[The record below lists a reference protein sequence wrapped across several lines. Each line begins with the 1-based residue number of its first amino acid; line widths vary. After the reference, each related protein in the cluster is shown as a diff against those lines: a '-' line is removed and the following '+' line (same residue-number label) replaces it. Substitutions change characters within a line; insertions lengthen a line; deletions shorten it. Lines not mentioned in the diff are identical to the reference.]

1 MFLLPEM
8 AQQIVDEINATIC
21 HDLNIMDKDGII
33 IASTDP
39 TRIGTLHMVARDLL
53 RSGKD
58 SYIVHTDDLPSGCK
72 RGINLP
78 IAIKGERL
86 GVVGIT
92 GNPSEVSGLG
102 KVIQKM
108 TEIMIIEVQQQAA
121 LNYLETTK
129 HNFIERLLFG
139 DISDTRN
146 LRITA
151 NGLDFNLF
159 SPKVLALFG
168 PIDDSLVISSGLG
181 AKDNGVSVFRLVQNL
196 LKNSRSICVP
206 INGNILVLFDETD
219 ESVIRTQAL
228 TICHDIQSF
237 YNRKI
242 YCGISQPAKDYSE
255 LSQKYKQ
262 SLTACRVA
270 VSSGRNA
277 VMIFNEQS
285 LPFIVQSI
293 PEYTMHAL
301 IHNTFARCDE
311 TEKSELLSTLSLYFK
326 HGGNTTLAA
335 KELFIHPNSF
345 LYRLNKVKLKTN
357 LDPRQPLDCSL
368 LGLIVAYYNLQMS
381 KD

>member
-8 AQQIVDEINATIC
+8 AQQIVDEINATIN
-21 HDLNIMDKDGII
+21 HDLNIMDQDGII

-39 TRIGTLHMVARDLL
+39 ARIGTLHTAARDLL
-53 RSGKD
+53 KSGMD

-72 RGINLP
+72 CGINLP
-78 IAIKGERL
+78 ITIQGEQL

-92 GNPSEVSGLG
+92 GTLDEVSGLG

-151 NGLDFNLF
+151 NGLDFNLY

-168 PIDDSLVISSGLG
+168 PIDDSLVVPASLG
-181 AKDNGVSVFRLVQNL
+181 EKDNGVSISRLVQNL

-206 INGNILVLFDETD
+206 INGNLLVLFDETG
-219 ESVIRTQAL
+219 EAAIRTQAL
-228 TICHDIQSF
+228 TICQNIQAF

-270 VSSGRNA
+270 ASSGGSA

-293 PEYTMHAL
+293 PEYTMQAL
-301 IHNTFARCDE
+301 FHNTFAHCDE
-311 TEKSELLSTLSLYFK
+311 TEKAELLSTLSLYFK
-326 HGGNTTLAA
+326 YGGNTVLAA

-357 LDPRQPLDCSL
+357 LDPRQPNDCSL

-381 KD
+381 KE